1 MFLPHLNSHFSN
13 RLFLLIV
20 ALLLFIAGMSGRHS
34 RSHFRP
40 ALLDAIRA
48 SHNTPHPCSP

>member
-20 ALLLFIAGMSGRHS
+20 AFLLVVAATTHRHS
-34 RSHFRP
+34 HPRVQSF
-40 ALLDAIRA
+40 LDAIRA
-48 SHNTPHPCSP
+48 SSTTSHPCSP